1 MIFNKT
7 PLHSAAYDDSLDAVN
22 LLLQQPKIDV
32 NIKDNDFNKKNFF
45 LIWSPFKLL
54 TLFTT
59 SFCSS

>member
-32 NIKDNDFNKKNFF
+32 NIKDNDFNKKKFF
-45 LIWSPFKLL
+45 
-54 TLFTT
+54 
-59 SFCSS
+59 